1 MSLGAEEVFTDD
13 DQFSVVEGSSI
24 HLYLSRWADVIAVV
38 PATADFIAKAS
49 SGISDSLLLTIL
61 LASKKPIL
69 IAPSMNENMFLHPV
83 TQKNIETLKSY
94 GYRIIEPDE
103 GFLADLAK
111 GKGRLKEPEYILEE
125 ILVELSP
132 KKLSGLRVLVTC
144 GATREFIDPVRFI
157 TNGSSGK
164 MGIAFAK
171 VARRFGASVTLIA
184 ANVNE
189 NLPGGVKIVRAVTTE
204 DLYNRVLEELE
215 NADLLVM
222 AAAPSDYKPKEFNE
236 NKLPKLDTLNLE
248 LVSTVDVLKEASKY
262 KGSKIFVGFALQT
275 DNLIKN
281 AKRKLEEKNL
291 DYIVANDTS
300 NIGGYYGKIVLI
312 DRNGILGEFEGDK
325 ESIAEFV
332 LSKIFKF

>member
-1 MSLGAEEVFTDD
+1 LSLGAEEVFTDD
-13 DQFSVVEGSSI
+13 DQFSVVEGSSM

-49 SGISDSLLLTIL
+49 SGIADSLLLTIL

-69 IAPSMNENMFLHPV
+69 IAPSMNENMFLHPA
-83 TQKNIETLKSY
+83 TQRNIETLKSY

-189 NLPGGVKIVRAVTTE
+189 PLPGNVKIVRAVTTE

-248 LVSTVDVLKEASKY
+248 LVSTVDVLKEASKH

-275 DNLIKN
+275 DNLIEN

-300 NIGGYYGKIVLI
+300 NIGGNYGKIVLI
-312 DRNGILGEFEGDK
+312 DRNGIVGEFEGDK